1 MSVRTPLC
9 DLLGID
15 TPILNVGFAASAV
28 PELAAAVSNA
38 GGLGVLGLGFP
49 IVAASAADTF
59 YSPDLYDVGWK
70 DAPHRTIKNKTYA
83 RWDAAGRPPSGE
95 RPGEGEII
103 GTQRFPW
110 GDVHWQRYAVGMP
123 VPTFDGDPE
132 DAPMWAGLSIDRV
145 NDVRP
150 AGDIVRDLV
159 RETEEA
165 LAD

>member
-1 MSVRTPLC
+1 V
-9 DLLGID
+9 
-15 TPILNVGFAASAV
+15 
-28 PELAAAVSNA
+28 
-38 GGLGVLGLGFP
+38 
-49 IVAASAADTF
+49 
-59 YSPDLYDVGWK
+59 
-70 DAPHRTIKNKTYA
+70 
-83 RWDAAGRPPSGE
+83 GE

-110 GDVHWQRYAVGMP
+110 ADVAWQRYAVGMP

-150 AGDIVRDLV
+150 AGQIVRDLV

-165 LAD
+165 LAG